1 MQKLTVCVLFSK
13 SWYPCGKM
21 GTHRQTAYTGT
32 FCEVCF
38 CYSVSFLRGNV
49 QTIKGSPHTNK
60 QANQHTNNKTK
71 HYGNIDQYENMS
83 LQDEKHK
90 KPINMQNLEKKN
102 CTNKNLDKITHL
114 FNGMYCRWRHEKE
127 FPKHH
132 IQSLN
137 LLSFAFSREPFH
149 FQ

>member
-102 CTNKNLDKITHL
+102 CTNTGPSMQLAMMKHTHTLLASRTYTQNMQYCKIIVGTH
-114 FNGMYCRWRHEKE
+114 
-127 FPKHH
+127 
-132 IQSLN
+132 
-137 LLSFAFSREPFH
+137 
-149 FQ
+149 